1 SSPIRAEEE
10 AAMNRFVS
18 GFVRLVAGAAVACLV
33 CGSGAWAQDAPQGD
47 VANGKRVYLAT
58 GCFTC
63 HGRAGQ
69 GGALNGPAPHL
80 DKTEMPY
87 EGFKMQVR
95 NPVKDMPGYSEA
107 VMSEKEIADIYA
119 FVQSLPGRREVKDIT
134 ILRDY

>member
-1 SSPIRAEEE
+1 MKTIACVLGGLVFALCSSTAR
-10 AAMNRFVS
+10 
-18 GFVRLVAGAAVACLV
+18 
-33 CGSGAWAQDAPQGD
+33 AQDAPAGD

-69 GGALNGPAPHL
+69 GGAFNGPAPHL
-80 DKTEMPY
+80 AKTEMPY

-107 VMSEKEIADIYA
+107 VMSDQEIADIYA
-119 FVQSLPGRREVKDIT
+119 FVQS
-134 ILRDY
+134 

>member
-1 SSPIRAEEE
+1 
-10 AAMNRFVS
+10 MNRFVS
-18 GFVRLVAGAAVACLV
+18 GVVRLAAGAVAACIV
-33 CGSGAWAQDAPQGD
+33 CGPGAWAQDAPQGD
-47 VANGKRVYLAT
+47 VANGRRVYLAT

-69 GGALNGPAPHL
+69 GGAFNGPAPHL
-80 DKTEMPY
+80 AKTEMPY

-95 NPVKDMPGYSEA
+95 NPVKDMPAYSEA

-134 ILRDY
+134 ILRD

>member
-1 SSPIRAEEE
+1 
-10 AAMNRFVS
+10 MNRFVRR
-18 GFVRLVAGAAVACLV
+18 FVRLAVCAAVAGIAY
-33 CGSGAWAQDAPQGD
+33 GSEARAQDAPQGD

-69 GGALNGPAPHL
+69 GGAFNGPAPHL
-80 DKTEMPY
+80 AKTEMPY

-119 FVQSLPGRREVKDIT
+119 FVQSLPGRREVKDVT
-134 ILRDY
+134 ILRD